1 MGRDK
6 ALLAYHG
13 TSLLEHVASIVEQ
26 VSGDVVIIGD
36 PGRYGHFG
44 YKIYPDQVPAC
55 GPMGGIYTALGVTAH
70 DWNVV
75 VACDMPFIS
84 ARVLQAL
91 IARCPA
97 SQAASIAAIGRAGEL
112 EPLCAVYHRRCRP
125 ILNDAIQERRFR
137 MRDLIGELDV
147 ETVAVDPAAL
157 ANVNTPAEWAQ
168 LDNRRP

>member
-6 ALLAYHG
+6 ALLAYQG
-13 TSLLEHVASIVEQ
+13 TSLLEHIASIVEQ
-26 VSGDVVIIGD
+26 SAGDVVIIGD

-44 YKIYPDQVPAC
+44 YRIYPDQVPPC
-55 GPMGGIYTALGVTAH
+55 GPLGGIYTALSVTAH

-75 VACDMPFIS
+75 VACDMPFLSIQ
-84 ARVLQAL
+84 VLQDL

-97 SQAASIAAIGRAGEL
+97 SRAASIAAIGPAGEL

-125 ILNDAIQERRFR
+125 ILDRAIQEQRFR
-137 MRDLIGELDV
+137 MRDLIGDLDV
-147 ETVAVDPAAL
+147 EAVRVDAAAL
-157 ANVNTPAEWAQ
+157 ANVNTPAEWAH